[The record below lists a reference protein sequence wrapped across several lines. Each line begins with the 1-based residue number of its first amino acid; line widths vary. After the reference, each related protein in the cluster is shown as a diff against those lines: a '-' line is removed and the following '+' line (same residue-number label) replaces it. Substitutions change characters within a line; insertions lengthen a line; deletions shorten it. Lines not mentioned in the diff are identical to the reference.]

1 MGLCPSVLT
10 GRLAR
15 VPDSVLVC
23 MWPCV
28 YLVHVCVCVRV
39 HVYVC
44 VYVCVCPQAH
54 NRQRKG
60 RV

>member
-10 GRLAR
+10 GLLAR
-15 VPDSVLVC
+15 VPDSVRVC